1 LCIFNYVAPKVSRA
15 ELYCNH
21 EWSLG
26 MKIKVAGVG
35 ASGCSAITHLFNDM
49 KESVDS
55 ICFDTDAVRLA
66 QTKTHERLLL
76 NDLSRT
82 NKQRDVITKL
92 LIGADVVILVTCLDG
107 STGSSLAPFIA
118 ETAHQMGIPI
128 FAFVTQPLTC
138 EKTEKINIANSIL
151 EELQKYVNSFM
162 LIPSDKLHQ
171 VLPPQMSLAEK
182 LRALDETLCEVV
194 LCVLCIF
201 NQRLSTPLK
210 IKLLASSLPSRAIIG
225 IGYADGSKRVEDAF
239 EMALSAPLFDDVN
252 IDDIQE
258 LVVIIHANEKL
269 SSDEKPLIQG
279 AIMPYLST
287 RTKITIVSRANS
299 KTDDSLK
306 LTLFATSK
314 KYKLGSCHLNSH
326 Y

>member
-1 LCIFNYVAPKVSRA
+1 MRIFNYVASKVSRD

-35 ASGCSAITHLFNDM
+35 ASGCSVITHLFNDM
-49 KESVDS
+49 KESVEF
-55 ICFDTDAVRLA
+55 ICFDTDAISLA
-66 QTKTHERLLL
+66 QTKTHKRLLL
-76 NDLSRT
+76 NESSHM
-82 NKQRDVITKL
+82 NKQRDDITKL

-128 FAFVTQPLTC
+128 FAFVTQPFSC
-138 EKTEKINIANSIL
+138 EKTETINIANSGL
-151 EELQKYVNSFM
+151 EELQKFVNSFM
-162 LIPSDKLHQ
+162 LIPNDKLHQ

-182 LRALDETLCEVV
+182 LRALDETLSEVV
-194 LCVLCIF
+194 LCILCIF
-201 NQRLSTPLK
+201 NQKLSTPLK

-225 IGYADGSKRVEDAF
+225 IGYADGKKIVEDAF
-239 EMALSAPLFDDVN
+239 EMALSAPLFEDVN

-258 LVVIIHANEKL
+258 LVVIIHTNEKL
-269 SSDEKPLIQG
+269 SSDEKDLIQKR
-279 AIMPYLST
+279 IMKCLSA
-287 RTKITIVSRANS
+287 KIKVTTILTANN
-299 KTDDSLK
+299 KTDATLK

-314 KYKLGSCHLNSH
+314 KYKVALEHLNSH